1 MKISCDI
8 IKDLMIL
15 CEDDGCSEDSKR
27 LVEEHKKDCKTCTEY
42 YNKLY
47 GIEEVIPEIKE
58 ELKEEKVLRK
68 GFKKIKRRWRMC
80 VIAMLMIIPIS
91 ALIVMGVNEK
101 RGEGICFSSVD
112 DIYKCMKFLK
122 YIEDEEFEKAAEMVD
137 YSYVKYI
144 FAENVKDLTPEEFAG
159 YMQDKVLAKLKEY
172 RELGISIRKITYKDA
187 YEDIGRW
194 NVHFTVEEVYPD
206 GSSQKV
212 NIRLDSKKM
221 QGSADSRGEPGELEY
236 IGGIVNV
243 FIQDDPLGYKDREV
257 AFRVK
262 EGEKAIV
269 SWRFNKVSISKVDS
283 INFANLT
290 WGTGDYV
297 NMRNEPENDER
308 NIRRFET
315 SVPGDYEI
323 NVWSIGDAEFDV
335 NDIITIEIVP
345 LEVE

>member
-15 CEDDGCSEDSKR
+15 CEDDGCSEDSKK
-27 LVEEHKKDCKTCTEY
+27 LVEEHKKDCKICAEY

-101 RGEGICFSSVD
+101 RGEGICFSSMD

-122 YIEDEEFEKAAEMVD
+122 YIEDEEFEKAAKMVD

-144 FAENVKDLTPEEFAG
+144 FAENVKDLTPEEFMI
-159 YMQDKVLAKLKEY
+159 YMEEKILDKLKEY
-172 RELGISIRKITYKDA
+172 HELGISIRNINYKDA
-187 YEDIGRW
+187 YEGIGRW
-194 NVHFTVEEVYPD
+194 KVYFTVEEVYPD
-206 GSSQKV
+206 GSSQNV
-212 NIRLDSKKM
+212 EIYLDSKKM
-221 QGSADSRGEPGELEY
+221 QGSATGRGEPGELDY

-283 INFANLT
+283 IHLANLT
-290 WGTGDYV
+290 WGTGNSV
-297 NMRNEPENDER
+297 SMRDGFDNSER

-315 SVPGDYEI
+315 SVPGDYELD
-323 NVWSIGDAEFDV
+323 VWSVGDAEFDV

-345 LEVE
+345 FEAE